1 MIFIALLCLIMIWP
15 LGKIISRKYGYSF
28 ALYVLGALAC
38 WMLMST
44 IFMMLTVYRQD
55 FVYLAIFPFVSVGLN
70 HILFIL
76 VGEMKR
82 SGEISQK
89 KQLVMAIEDEHESVT
104 DQISDNMAD
113 WIPFKTYSELHQ
125 QHQYLKDRELLE
137 RDKVRFFVDQS
148 IIVTIFIHPD
158 DVLHADSIIQTE
170 S

>member
-1 MIFIALLCLIMIWP
+1 
-15 LGKIISRKYGYSF
+15 
-28 ALYVLGALAC
+28 
-38 WMLMST
+38 
-44 IFMMLTVYRQD
+44 
-55 FVYLAIFPFVSVGLN
+55 
-70 HILFIL
+70 
-76 VGEMKR
+76 MKR

-137 RDKVRFFVDQS
+137 RDKVRFFVNQS